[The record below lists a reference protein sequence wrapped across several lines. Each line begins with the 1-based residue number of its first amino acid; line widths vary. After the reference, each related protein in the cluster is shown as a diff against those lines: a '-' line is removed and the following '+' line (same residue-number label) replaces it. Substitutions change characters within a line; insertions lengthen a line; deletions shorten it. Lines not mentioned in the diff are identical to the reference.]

1 MTILSVNLNKIA
13 LLRNSRGH
21 DYPHVITMA
30 KRALHAGA
38 EGVTIHP
45 RPDQR
50 HATYQ
55 DVTELKAW
63 IGDHPGKELNIEG
76 YPSEKF
82 MEVVLAARPHQCT
95 LVPDADNQLTSDHGW
110 SLPEQTEFLQ
120 PIISRLKDAGIRVS
134 LFVDNDPEIAKTAA
148 ETGTNRIELYTGP
161 YAEAYGTE
169 QQGDVTLSYVHT
181 AQAAI
186 GSGLGINAGHDLDL
200 NNLAHLIAEIP
211 AIAEVSIGHA
221 LTAEALD
228 YGWDDTIKRYV
239 DILNGN
245 HSSTK
250 RSTKHV

>member
-30 KRALHAGA
+30 ERALQAGA

-55 DVTELKAW
+55 DVIELKTW
-63 IGDHPGKELNIEG
+63 ISDHPGKELNIEG

-82 MEVVLAARPHQCT
+82 MDVVIAAQPHQCT

-110 SLPEQTEFLQ
+110 SLPEQTELLQ
-120 PIISRLKDAGIRVS
+120 PIISRLKEAGIRVS
-134 LFVDNDPEIAKTAA
+134 LFVDNDPQVATAA
-148 ETGTNRIELYTGP
+148 VETGTDRVELYTGP
-161 YAEAYGTE
+161 YAEAYTTD
-169 QQGDVTLSYVHT
+169 QQSAMTLSYAKT
-181 AQAAI
+181 AQAAAA
-186 GSGLGINAGHDLDL
+186 SGLGINAGHDLDL
-200 NNLAHLIAEIP
+200 KNLHYLISEIP

-221 LTAEALD
+221 LTAEALN
-228 YGWDDTIKRYV
+228 YGWDETIKRYV
-239 DILNGN
+239 KILQQAQDQD
-245 HSSTK
+245 
-250 RSTKHV
+250 